1 MPKTGGIRAAGD
13 ESEHLAAGR
22 DQVVSPDLLLDPRA
36 QLGRLG
42 LRPIHTRAHVDS
54 LAARR
59 RPRRV
64 TLSSRNRHTAGAS
77 PRYARLGEEAGR
89 TILRDQGPVTAYIS
103 RDAQP

>member
-1 MPKTGGIRAAGD
+1 MPQAGGVGAAGN

-42 LRPIHTRAHVDS
+42 LRPAHARAHLDS

-64 TLSSRNRHTAGAS
+64 TLPLRNRHTACAS

-89 TILRDQGPVTAYIS
+89 TVLREAGPPPAT
-103 RDAQP
+103 R